1 MNNKTVQIVLPWAP
15 SINTYYRAVARG
27 KIAANILSK
36 KGREYRESAMIAI
49 AAHKCTSLSLSGR
62 LQVSLDLHPPDARRR
77 DIDNYCK
84 GVLDAL
90 THAGVWQDDEQID
103 QLNVLKCPKD
113 KDDPRVVV
121 TITEIEPCN
130 ETT

>member
-1 MNNKTVQIVLPWAP
+1 MVNETVQITLPFPP
-15 SINTYYRAVARG
+15 SVNGYWRAFRG
-27 KIAANILSK
+27 RNILSK
-36 KGREYRESAMIAI
+36 RGREYREDAMGAI
-49 AAHKCTSLSLSGR
+49 AKAMMAGGFPPLAHR
-62 LQVSLDLHPPDARRR
+62 LKVSLDLHPPDARRR

-90 THAGVWQDDEQID
+90 THAGVWLDDEQID
-103 QLNVLKCPKD
+103 ELNILKCPRD

-130 ETT
+130 ETS